1 MSDIPVKGTGGS
13 AGAAGTPPAV
23 PAAPAAARPRG
34 LSATLVL
41 ALGTFAVGTDA
52 FVVAGFLPAM
62 AGSLDVSES
71 AAGQSVTVFAAAYA
85 VLSPVLATACAR
97 VPRRALLVGA
107 LLVLAAA
114 NLGSALAP
122 NYAVLMAGR
131 VLAAAGAAAFTP
143 SAGAV
148 AAALAPPE
156 RRARAL
162 AVVIGGL
169 TMATALGVPLGTLA
183 ERAVDWRTAL
193 GLVAALCAVCA
204 AGVYAV
210 MPPLPGGAPVP
221 LRARLRALR
230 RPGVLAVLPLT
241 ALGMGAGYTV
251 YAYTVPVLEDVGVG
265 APAVTWML
273 CLYGVGAVAG
283 NFAAGTATDRW
294 GAVRV
299 LAVGY
304 ALMAAG
310 LGVIAVSAAAGV
322 RFLPL
327 TVAAVMAW
335 GASSWCQTP
344 PQQHRLISAAPQETA
359 LVVGLNASAIYTGI
373 GLGTLLGGLLLPLG
387 TAQAAGAG
395 AVLALAAGAWLA
407 GTRRYR

>member
-1 MSDIPVKGTGGS
+1 MSDIPVNASADPTG
-13 AGAAGTPPAV
+13 
-23 PAAPAAARPRG
+23 AAPARG

-97 VPRRALLVGA
+97 VPRRTLLVGA

-122 NYAVLMAGR
+122 TYALLMASR

-143 SAGAV
+143 GAGAV

-204 AGVYAV
+204 IGVYAV

-221 LRARLRALR
+221 LRARLGALR

-251 YAYTVPVLEDVGVG
+251 YAYTVPVLADVGVG
-265 APAVTWML
+265 ASGAVWML

-283 NFAAGTATDRW
+283 NFAAGLATDRW

-299 LAVGY
+299 LGTGY

-310 LGVIAVSAAAGV
+310 LGTIAVSAAAGV
-322 RFLPL
+322 RLLPL
-327 TVAAVMAW
+327 TAAAMVAW

-373 GLGTLLGGLLLPLG
+373 GLGTLLGGVLLPLG
-387 TAQAAGAG
+387 TAQAATAG
-395 AVLALAAGAWLA
+395 AALAVAAGAWLA